1 MSREVRAMLV
11 TKRTEDLI
19 IIWET
24 GINNK
29 SLGERS
35 RVINDIQ
42 QQKEKSFTINREAV
56 IIILPFYYFTKQNKK
71 FKKKKTTKMAK

>member
-42 QQKEKSFTINREAV
+42 QKKRE
-56 IIILPFYYFTKQNKK
+56 IIYNQPWGGNYHSPILLFHKTKV
-71 FKKKKTTKMAK
+71 KKKN

>member
-71 FKKKKTTKMAK
+71 FKKKNN

>member
-71 FKKKKTTKMAK
+71 LKKKNN